1 MKNNYNAKRFGIL
14 LLIMLICILP
24 VGLIAHAE
32 DSTYEMLEVKIPYKH
47 IYTTTDVNA
56 DSVFHYSI
64 SAEDDAPLPVEADE
78 NGVFSFNGVSGSGI
92 KDENKS
98 IFNLDGNLTFK
109 FTKPGIYYYKIK
121 ADSETDGKKKNFSYY
136 TLNPETITIA
146 LYVNALD
153 DNKMNLKM
161 MTAQSS
167 DNVKLDE
174 IVFEAKYT
182 KTETSSSPS
191 SNPDS
196 SVPSRPSTV
205 NSTVTNSESTSQSLF
220 ERTFKTGDESNK
232 LFYIIL
238 MTLSAVIMF
247 AILNLSY
254 EEAEDSEKNTK

>member
-109 FTKPGIYYYKIK
+109 
-121 ADSETDGKKKNFSYY
+121 
-136 TLNPETITIA
+136 LQNPEYTTI
-146 LYVNALD
+146 
-153 DNKMNLKM
+153 KLK
-161 MTAQSS
+161 QI
-167 DNVKLDE
+167 VKP
-174 IVFEAKYT
+174 T
-182 KTETSSSPS
+182 KKRKTSHIT
-191 SNPDS
+191 
-196 SVPSRPSTV
+196 RLI
-205 NSTVTNSESTSQSLF
+205 Q
-220 ERTFKTGDESNK
+220 KQ
-232 LFYIIL
+232 
-238 MTLSAVIMF
+238 
-247 AILNLSY
+247 
-254 EEAEDSEKNTK
+254 